1 MAKYIIRNTLP
12 FHPKRYFSHF
22 LIIISVI
29 VSVLGFM
36 FPAFIQYFGLHKI
49 IFTEMTWM
57 FILGQIV
64 FYQFLH
70 GNILHILMNAYFL
83 YQA

>member
-12 FHPKRYFSHF
+12 FYPKRYFSHF

-29 VSVLGFM
+29 VSVVGFM

-49 IFTEMTWM
+49 ILTEMTWM
-57 FILGQIV
+57 FVLGQIV